1 VSAAA
6 AAAASVEFPLTAEEE
21 EVLAAAAAAAAVSVE
36 FPLNVEEEEVL
47 AASAVT
53 EELEGWIC
61 RVVAGVMIESTV
73 LVATGVIVLEV
84 AVIVGIGCDS
94 LARVKNVKI

>member
-1 VSAAA
+1 MSAAA

-21 EVLAAAAAAAAVSVE
+21 EVLAAVSVE
-36 FPLNVEEEEVL
+36 FPLIVEEEEVL